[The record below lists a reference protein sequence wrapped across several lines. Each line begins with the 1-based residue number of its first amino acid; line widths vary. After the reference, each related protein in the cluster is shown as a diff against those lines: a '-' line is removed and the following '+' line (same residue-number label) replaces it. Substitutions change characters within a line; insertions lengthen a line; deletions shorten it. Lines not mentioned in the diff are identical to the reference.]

1 MKNPSKIPQIIIIL
15 ILLPLFYL
23 PTELCAQIF
32 TNSGRDNYN
41 FNVEA
46 GYQISKSEFSNSSN
60 LPKYNPEAKGLLII
74 VRANESL
81 LYGTFGKY
89 KSGSDSYSFLLA
101 GVEAPVIPF
110 VKSFGR
116 NEIGIL
122 VSLFS
127 DYAKWERP
135 SDSSKV
141 KFDISALG
149 INAGGMFKLKISSAE
164 LTGKLTVGYGYSFQ
178 YIGEETGNEWNAR
191 FSTHILFPNVTD
203 YFGLS
208 GSIFA
213 NYTNWD
219 IKNDDL
225 KTTILTVGITAGV
238 AF

>member
-1 MKNPSKIPQIIIIL
+1 MKNPLKILQIVIL
-15 ILLPLFYL
+15 FS
-23 PTELCAQIF
+23 TCFFFLCSTRLSAQIF
-32 TNSGRDNYN
+32 SNSGRDHYN

-46 GYQISKSEFSNSSN
+46 GYQSSRFETVN
-60 LPKYNPEAKGLLII
+60 QSPSYLKKADAKGLFLII
-74 VRANESL
+74 KANESL
-81 LYGTFGKY
+81 LYGSFGEY
-89 KSGSDSYSFLLA
+89 NSGTGSYSFLLA

-110 VKSFGR
+110 IKSVGR

-122 VSLFS
+122 VSLLS

-135 SDSSKV
+135 SDSLKA
-141 KFDISALG
+141 KFDLSSLG
-149 INAGGMFKLKISSAE
+149 ISVGGIYKLKFSAVE
-164 LTGKLTVGYGYSFQ
+164 LTGKLSVGYGYCFQ
-178 YIGEETGNEWNAR
+178 YIGEETGNEWIAR
-191 FSTHILFPNVTD
+191 FSTHILFPNVSD

-219 IKNDDL
+219 IKNNDL